1 MEKVMPH
8 RNVVRITVILLF
20 LCVSASCATV
30 PSETVTLSQKVGE
43 DLVQLQQ
50 GYRQTIRLSFS
61 QMRERGLAVIDNY
74 YVPAYLKS
82 FVKDGELMDIA
93 KEENWEDLEGWA
105 RAAIDD
111 IDAKRKSFVDDLNQ
125 KEEALLKKVDAAFAR
140 SIRANAAV
148 TGHLNSVLKVKSLQ
162 DQVLD
167 AAGMEDLGEGI
178 SDAITEAS
186 NFAAKYAKDVR
197 AAGSRKTRSDP

>member
-1 MEKVMPH
+1 MPH
-8 RNVVRITVILLF
+8 RNVIRNTVVMLF
-20 LCVSASCATV
+20 LCVSVSCTTV
-30 PSETVTLSQKVGE
+30 PSETVTLSEKVGE

-50 GYRQTIRLSFS
+50 GYRQTIRLSFT

-82 FVKDGELMDIA
+82 FVRDGELMDIA

-125 KEEALLKKVDAAFAR
+125 KEEALLKQVDAAFAR
-140 SIRANAAV
+140 SIQANAAV

-162 DQVLD
+162 SQVVE
-167 AAGMEDLGEGI
+167 AAGMADLGKGI
-178 SDAITEAS
+178 SGAITEAS
-186 NFAAKYAKDVR
+186 NFAAKFTEDVR
-197 AAGSRKTRSDP
+197 AAGSRDTRADP